1 MKKVK
6 SRLKAFYKLYLKPKK
21 ELKKPPKVDVI
32 IYDRNGLELLEP
44 YLMGNS
50 YVTFSTRGETINLY
64 ILLKSILKLNF
75 WNLKSFDSY
84 ITTYIEYVAPK
95 VVITFTD
102 NDSHFYLI
110 SKQFPSIKTIMIQ
123 NGTRGIS
130 GDVFDHLKRS
140 DKFRVDYILS
150 MNVSVGEKYLEYMEG
165 QVIPIGSFK
174 NNMCEKISRI
184 DEDQVLFISQW
195 AEKSLES
202 SIIYFENDGTPIR
215 YEEFFEVDKSVLNFL
230 QKWCNRNS
238 KQLVILGRDQEAH
251 HDEFQYYS
259 NLLPINSFKF
269 LPRTDSLS
277 NYHELDKSK
286 IGVFVD
292 STLGFESIGR
302 ANRTA
307 SFAWRKLRSG
317 RQLVKFGWPLELE
330 PEGVFWSS
338 EVSESNFDKIMDYL
352 NTVSES
358 EWENVIKKYQKMH
371 MEYDPGN
378 SIFINLLK
386 NLLQAG

>member
-1 MKKVK
+1 MKKIK
-6 SRLKAFYKLYLKPKK
+6 SRLKAFHKCYLKPTK

-44 YLMGNS
+44 YLMGKS
-50 YVTFSTRGETINLY
+50 HVTFSTRGESINLY
-64 ILLKSILKLNF
+64 VLLKSMLNSNF

-84 ITTYIEYVAPK
+84 ITTYIQCVAPK

-102 NDSHFYLI
+102 NDSRFYLI

-123 NGTRGIS
+123 NGARSIS
-130 GDVFDHLKRS
+130 GDVFDHLKHS

-150 MNVSVGEKYLEYMEG
+150 MNVSVGEKYLEYMQG

-174 NNMCEKISRI
+174 NNMCKKVNRI
-184 DEDQVLFISQW
+184 EEDQVLFISQW
-195 AEKSLES
+195 AEKPFDS
-202 SIIYFENDGTPIR
+202 SVIYFENDGTPIE
-215 YEEFFEVDKSVLNFL
+215 YEEFFAVERLVLNFL
-230 QKWCNRNS
+230 QKWCDRNS
-238 KQLVILGRDQEAH
+238 KQLVILGRELETKK
-251 HDEFQYYS
+251 DELQYYL
-259 NLLPINSFKF
+259 NLLPVNSFKF
-269 LPRTDSLS
+269 LPQIDFLS

-286 IGVFVD
+286 IVVFVD
-292 STLGFESIGR
+292 STLGYESIGR

-307 SFAWRKLRSG
+307 SFAWRRLSNS
-317 RQLVKFGWPLELE
+317 RQLVRFGWPLELE

-338 EVSESNFDKIMDYL
+338 EVSESNFNKIMDYL

-358 EWENVIKKYQKMH
+358 EWKNVVEKYQKMH

-378 SIFINLLK
+378 SILSNLLK
-386 NLLQAG
+386 NLLLAG